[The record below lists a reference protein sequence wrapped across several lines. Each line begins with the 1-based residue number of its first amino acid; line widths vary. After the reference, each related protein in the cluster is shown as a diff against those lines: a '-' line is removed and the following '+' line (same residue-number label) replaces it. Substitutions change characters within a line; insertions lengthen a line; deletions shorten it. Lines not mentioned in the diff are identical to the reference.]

1 MATEERTED
10 VTVQAGTKDGQHRY
24 PDQAAAAEDL
34 HQVLSMTIS
43 IFDTAITLLGEPP
56 EDGVKMPTGGYV
68 ACMISILRFLGVRP
82 GGN

>member
-1 MATEERTED
+1 VATEERIED
-10 VTVQAGTKDGQHRY
+10 VAAQEHMKDGQHRY
-24 PDQAAAAEDL
+24 PDRAAAAVDL

-68 ACMISILRFLGVRP
+68 ACMISILRFLGVGP
-82 GGN
+82 EKD